1 MVISS
6 SIYLQQKL
14 IEKHI
19 NILKLPS
26 MQVQLFVGIH
36 TQIIICINLISFMVL
51 STTTTQTHLFPH
63 LQRVLNKTLML
74 PYVDYI
80 VLILVLLRHHLFRN
94 ISRHVSH
101 EFKIFMYTQS
111 TATTFEMVCL
121 CQKSCYQIVATSCL
135 MILKVQQ

>member
-1 MVISS
+1 MHKFNIIHGTLDNNNIESS
-6 SIYLQQKL
+6 
-14 IEKHI
+14 
-19 NILKLPS
+19 
-26 MQVQLFVGIH
+26 
-36 TQIIICINLISFMVL
+36 
-51 STTTTQTHLFPH
+51 FPH

-74 PYVDYI
+74 PYVGYI

-135 MILKVQQ
+135 MILKVQQLIKQKKDNLKSNPTNIFSK